1 MASYYLHVKAALALS
16 ITFSA
21 NPFKEFL
28 SPKFT
33 PEKIELRYR
42 AALSNDSYRSS
53 RCSGSRVVFDTSP
66 HERPVVARGFRVS
79 QAMAEPGAPLA
90 VSLLQR
96 CLGTGDHLRR

>member
-66 HERPVVARGFRVS
+66 HERPV
-79 QAMAEPGAPLA
+79 GAW
-90 VSLLQR
+90 SHQ
-96 CLGTGDHLRR
+96 

>member
-42 AALSNDSYRSS
+42 AALSNDS
-53 RCSGSRVVFDTSP
+53 SGSI
-66 HERPVVARGFRVS
+66 
-79 QAMAEPGAPLA
+79 
-90 VSLLQR
+90 
-96 CLGTGDHLRR
+96 